1 MRERKESCKDR
12 VIGVSVAP
20 EVKEWVKEEAE
31 KRKWT
36 MSFFCHELLKEA
48 MEREVRDDG

>member
-1 MRERKESCKDR
+1 MDKNKESCKDR

-20 EVKEWVKEEAE
+20 EVKEWVRKEAI

-36 MSFFCHELLKEA
+36 MSFFCHEILKDA
-48 MEREVRDDG
+48 MDKGRIFEQ